1 MVEKRTKGSFAG
13 FKRVSWGAIFA
24 GTAVALVVY
33 FMLNLLGLAI
43 GLTALDFGAGN
54 PLEGLGVGAGIW
66 WLLSTIIALFVGGW
80 ASGRSA
86 GLPFKAD
93 SVTHGLVT
101 FSLFTIVTLYLMTT
115 GIGAVVSGAGSLI
128 GRAFSA
134 VASQEGIL
142 GIAGQAVPNIDPN
155 VSPAQASEAAE
166 QAAAGI
172 STGAFL
178 AFLALLLGG
187 GAALLGGL
195 VGTPRHAPVA
205 ETTDRIV

>member
-24 GTAVALVVY
+24 GTVVALVIY
-33 FMLNLLGLAI
+33 FMLNLLGVAI
-43 GLTALDFGAGN
+43 GLTAVDFESGN
-54 PLEGLGVGAGIW
+54 PLAGLGVGAGIW

-86 GLPFKAD
+86 GIPFKAD

-101 FSLFTIVTLYLMTT
+101 FSLFTIFSLYLMTT
-115 GIGAVVSGAGSLI
+115 GIGAVLSGAGGLI
-128 GRAFSA
+128 GQALSGA
-134 VASQEGIL
+134 ASQENIL
-142 GIAGQAVPNIDPN
+142 GIAQQAAPNIDPN
-155 VSPAQASEAAE
+155 VSPEQAGEVAE
-166 QAAAGI
+166 QAVAGL